1 MVELVNDQ
9 RQAYRR
15 GLILGFTV
23 AEALL
28 LILFGLLLALG
39 SILVKVKDR
48 EEARQRELD
57 EANVKLAAYAYL
69 EPEIALLRGR
79 TTNDFFRELGILQ
92 VENDSLRL
100 EVKQLQT
107 QLAETEIVSDI
118 AKAAKAE
125 KTTPDALRKAAA
137 RGQLVDGVFGEEF
150 DIEKVERVLEIA
162 KKIDEAIPTEE
173 GEKLEALSNL
183 EGLSADLAKKE
194 KENRDLKA
202 QVTNATRRLEQ
213 QGLGKLACWAMDAGT
228 PDYLF
233 DVALLSNGIR
243 VRKSVRAE
251 RLGDYTSLPISS
263 SLYGRTLSPAEFRD
277 ATHDLYEYSEAQNCR
292 FFVRVYDFT
301 AANQKLI
308 YKRNLSTVEGHF
320 YKYEM
325 TNALSW
331 GPEAKTWNQ
340 TGAANP

>member
-1 MVELVNDQ
+1 VAELINDQ

-79 TTNDFFRELGILQ
+79 TTDDFFRELGILK

-162 KKIDEAIPTEE
+162 KKIDEAIPAEE
-173 GEKLEALSNL
+173 GEKLEDLSSL

-194 KENRDLKA
+194 KENRDLRA
-202 QVTNATRRLEQ
+202 QVTNASRRLKDIKTE
-213 QGLGKLACWAMDAGT
+213 KLACWAMDAGT

-233 DVALLSNGIR
+233 DVALLNDGIR

-251 RLGDYTSLPISS
+251 RLEDYKELPISP
-263 SLYGRTLSPAEFRD
+263 SLYGRTLSQQEFREGTR
-277 ATHDLYEYSEAQNCR
+277 ALYNLSEARDCR

-301 AANQKLI
+301 GTQQKLI
-308 YKRNLSTVEGHF
+308 YIQNLSTVEDHF
-320 YKYEM
+320 YKYKM
-325 TNALSW
+325 KDRLSW
-331 GPEAKTWNQ
+331 GPESRRWVQ
-340 TGAANP
+340 EAATSP